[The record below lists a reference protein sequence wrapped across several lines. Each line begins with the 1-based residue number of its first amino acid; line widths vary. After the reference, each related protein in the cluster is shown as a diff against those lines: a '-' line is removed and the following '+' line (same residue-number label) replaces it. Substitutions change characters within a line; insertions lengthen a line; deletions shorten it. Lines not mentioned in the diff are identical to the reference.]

1 MPVTTARRRSFARRK
16 SFAEKGKQRPPVSS
30 YTAVWGA
37 TRGPAALE
45 PDRSDEMAL
54 LVNGERIDDAVLDG
68 EFSGIKA
75 YFESLGNVSCCE
87 RNDEFRGYA
96 RENVV
101 ARVLLAQEAMRSHP
115 RVPDEKIDE
124 AIAKLVEEHGGEQ
137 RFYAAVGAGPEQMAL
152 VRRDVEVNLRVRAML
167 EQLAAAAPPPDDAEL
182 RAYYE
187 QHIEA
192 YKTPEEVRAS
202 HILKAPTRGEQRE
215 AAYQTLRDVRRQ
227 LLAGGVDFD
236 ALAREHSDKASDHI
250 DLGFFKR
257 GELAEEFELVA
268 FSMEVGELSPVFVS
282 PFGFHLLKLT
292 ERKPAIPKP
301 FEEVRDAVREH
312 LLQDRQQEKTR
323 QFVQELQARA
333 TIQDEVP
340 APVG

>member
-1 MPVTTARRRSFARRK
+1 
-16 SFAEKGKQRPPVSS
+16 
-30 YTAVWGA
+30 
-37 TRGPAALE
+37 
-45 PDRSDEMAL
+45 MAL
-54 LVNGERIDDAVLDG
+54 VVNGERIDDAVLDG

-101 ARVLLAQEAMRSHP
+101 ARVLLAQEVARSHP
-115 RVPDEKIDE
+115 PVPDDE
-124 AIAKLVEEHGGEQ
+124 VDAAIAKLKEEHGGEE
-137 RFYAAVGAGPEQMAL
+137 RFYAAVGAGPEQMAI
-152 VRRDVEVNLRVRAML
+152 VRRDVEVNLRVRAAL
-167 EQLAAAAPPPDDAEL
+167 EQLTASDPAPTDAQL

-187 QHIEA
+187 QHLDA

-215 AAYQTLRDVRRQ
+215 AAYQTLRDVRGQ
-227 LLAGGVDFD
+227 LLAGADFD
-236 ALAREHSDKASDHI
+236 VLASEHSDKAQDHI

-282 PFGFHLLKLT
+282 PFGFHLVKLT
-292 ERKPAIPKP
+292 ERKPAVPRP
-301 FEEVRDAVREH
+301 LEEIREAVREH
-312 LLQDRQQEKTR
+312 LLQDRQQERTR
-323 QFVQELQARA
+323 QLVQELQARA
-333 TIQDEVP
+333 VIEDEAP
-340 APVG
+340 AAVA

>member
-1 MPVTTARRRSFARRK
+1 
-16 SFAEKGKQRPPVSS
+16 
-30 YTAVWGA
+30 
-37 TRGPAALE
+37 
-45 PDRSDEMAL
+45 MAL
-54 LVNGERIDDAVLDG
+54 VVNGERIDDAVLDG

-101 ARVLLAQEAMRSHP
+101 ARVLLAQEALRSHAP
-115 RVPDEKIDE
+115 MADAQVDE

-137 RFYAAVGAGPEQMAL
+137 RFYAALGAGPEQMAL

-167 EQLAAAAPPPDDAEL
+167 EQLVAADPAPTDAEL

-187 QHIEA
+187 QHLDA
-192 YKTPEEVRAS
+192 YKTAEEVRAS
-202 HILKAPTRGEQRE
+202 HILKAPARGEQRE

-227 LLAGGVDFD
+227 LLAGGAAADFD
-236 ALAREHSDKASDHI
+236 ALAREHSDKATDHI

-282 PFGFHLLKLT
+282 PFGFHLVKLT
-292 ERKPAIPKP
+292 ERKPATPKP

-312 LLQDRQQEKTR
+312 LLQDRQQDRTR
-323 QFVQELQARA
+323 QLVAELQAKA
-333 TIQDEVP
+333 VIEDEVP
-340 APVG
+340 ATVG